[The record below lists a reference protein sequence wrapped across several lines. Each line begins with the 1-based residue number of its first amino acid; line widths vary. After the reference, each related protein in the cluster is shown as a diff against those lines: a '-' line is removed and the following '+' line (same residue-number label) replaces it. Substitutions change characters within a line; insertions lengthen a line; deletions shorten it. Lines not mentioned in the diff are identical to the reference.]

1 MKKIL
6 GLAILAT
13 FFATPAF
20 AGETFVRNEW
30 TDSHSKTYSDLNL
43 HSTTHSTRNED
54 YSSWAD
60 KVYIDGGI
68 NTKGK
73 NGVSFNDFT
82 VHSAASELEGS
93 FHESILSKIEGTI
106 KTITETDTTAHET
119 SAGVR

>member
-30 TDSHSKTYSDLNL
+30 TDSHSKTYTDLNL

-54 YSSWAD
+54 YGSWAE

-68 NTKGK
+68 DTKK
-73 NGVSFNDFT
+73 GVSFNDFT
-82 VHSAASELEGS
+82 VHSAASGLEGS
-93 FHESILSKIEGTI
+93 FHESIVSKIEGTI
-106 KTITETDTTAHET
+106 KTITNIDTTAHET